1 MRQRLRRAALVAT
14 AVLIVIGIVIVGAEL
29 VAIAVLTVHDGEYI
43 SAKTRFQ
50 RRTNAFVTDLI
61 GTRSECRYIDTLY
74 PHPYLGFVHHGNP
87 PCGLTVNN
95 IGLFG
100 PDFPF
105 VRRTDRYVV
114 LVTGGSVASQLAE
127 PFGGQGPYLERLL
140 NEQYQSPTGMPFLV
154 LDGGDG
160 AWKQPQQ
167 LILFAMYVDA
177 VDAVVTL
184 DGFNEAN
191 YIGSPHRFEYP
202 AANFQSANPLATQSF
217 PDLLVRYMVG
227 RAEGVIVANP
237 VLSRSHAAFALISS
251 LDNVLRSRAASKPKQ
266 TTSIDSIFA
275 LPAEWSSADR
285 TEWAIRQY
293 EKYVRAMNAIGRD
306 NGVRAAHFIQPV
318 PGIGKPLTEDER
330 RGAGGIN
337 EYKEK
342 YRWMADRLL
351 ALRHQGIEVFSL
363 LDVFEGHAERLY
375 ADDIHLIR
383 NPDGSSPGY
392 RMMSE
397 RMARDLGAA
406 WKLKPRTR

>member
-1 MRQRLRRAALVAT
+1 M
-14 AVLIVIGIVIVGAEL
+14 LIVIGVVFAGAEL
-29 VAIAVLTVHDGEYI
+29 VAVALLTIQDGGYI
-43 SAKTRFQ
+43 SARTRFE

-87 PCGLTVNN
+87 PCGVTVNN

-114 LVTGGSVASQLAE
+114 LVTGGSVASQFAQ
-127 PFGGQGPYLERLL
+127 PFGGHGPYLERLL
-140 NEQYQSPTGMPFLV
+140 NEQYQSPNGMPFLV

-184 DGFNEAN
+184 DGFNEIN
-191 YIGSPHRFEYP
+191 YIGSAHRFEYP

-217 PDLLVRYMVG
+217 PDLLVRYLLG
-227 RAEGVIVANP
+227 RAEGVVVANP

-251 LDNVLRSRAASKPKQ
+251 LDTMMRKRAEAKPKPI
-266 TTSIDSIFA
+266 TSIDSIFA
-275 LPAEWSSADR
+275 LPAEWSASDR

-293 EKYVRAMNAIGRD
+293 EKYMRAMNAIGRD
-306 NGVRAAHFIQPV
+306 HGTRVAHFIQPV
-318 PGIGKPLTEDER
+318 PAIGKALTDDER

-337 EYKEK
+337 EYAEK
-342 YRWMADRLL
+342 YRWMTGRLL
-351 ALRHQGIEVFSL
+351 GLRRQGFEVFSL

-375 ADDIHLIR
+375 LDDIHLIR

-406 WKLKPRTR
+406 WSLKPRNSEKHQ